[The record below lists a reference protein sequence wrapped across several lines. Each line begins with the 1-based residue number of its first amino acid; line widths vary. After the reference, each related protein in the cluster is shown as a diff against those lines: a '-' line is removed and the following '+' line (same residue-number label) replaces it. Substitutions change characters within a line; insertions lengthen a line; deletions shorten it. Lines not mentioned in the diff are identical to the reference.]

1 MFFAMPATPPPEP
14 PAIVQHVPV
23 EAACVVTASEYY
35 GVPLVYVIGVM
46 ATEGGRVG
54 ECVKNTNGTRD
65 CGPMQVNTVW
75 QKKLAPYGITEPVLR
90 DNGCLNVAVGTW
102 ILAQHLSKHPPWK
115 AIGAYHSLTPRLNSA
130 YQHRVYRRLQ
140 NIKDV
145 QHVINR
151 ANGLIRSK

>member
-1 MFFAMPATPPPEP
+1 
-14 PAIVQHVPV
+14 
-23 EAACVVTASEYY
+23 
-35 GVPLVYVIGVM
+35 
-46 ATEGGRVG
+46 
-54 ECVKNTNGTRD
+54 
-65 CGPMQVNTVW
+65 MQVNTVW